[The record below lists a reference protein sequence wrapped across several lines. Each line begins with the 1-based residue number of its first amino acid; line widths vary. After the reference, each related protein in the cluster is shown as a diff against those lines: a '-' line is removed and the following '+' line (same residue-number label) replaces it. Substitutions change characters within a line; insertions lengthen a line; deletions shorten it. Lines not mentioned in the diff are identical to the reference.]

1 MLFYLIYLNRKVVAR
16 LREYYKV
23 DEWKVI
29 EEGFDKEYNRV
40 TESIMSLGNGHMG
53 LRGNFAEEYT
63 GDSLQGTYIAGV
75 YYPDKTIVGW
85 WKNGYPEYF
94 AKIANATNF
103 IGIDLIIDG
112 IIVDLNLE
120 DFSDF
125 RRVLNMKE
133 AYLERTF
140 TLEVEDN
147 RIRVAERRFLNQKNK
162 ELAAVKYI
170 VQPLDKEAEVE
181 LKPYL
186 DGNVKNEDANYGDF
200 FWKNVEQENTEELS
214 VLTMQTKKS
223 GFVVSTAMDW
233 KLNKDDYQLQRLSEE
248 NYIVDKIKVNAS
260 AGEKI
265 ELDKYIAV
273 CTSRDYDELEVSE
286 KAATKV
292 EDAAFK
298 GYENLFSEHKEAWAK
313 IWQESDIKIEGDPA
327 AQQGIRFNIFH
338 LNQTYTGH
346 DPRLN
351 IGPKG
356 FTGEKYGGLTYWD
369 TEAYCLPFYLSTHS
383 EDVAKNLLLYRYR
396 HLEKAKENADKLGLK
411 GALYP
416 MVTINGEECHNEWEI
431 TFEEIHRNGAIAHA
445 VKDYIDYTG
454 DKEYIKEH
462 GFPVLTEISRFWADR
477 ANYNPLKDNYM
488 ILGVTGPNEYENNIN
503 NNWYTNRI
511 AAWTLEYTLESID
524 YLKENFPEDYKEWKQ
539 KLNISKDELDLWQDM
554 IDKMYYPYLDEYDV
568 YAQQDG
574 YLDKEQKTVED
585 LDEEDIPLHQ
595 NWSWDKIL
603 RSPYIKQADVLQ
615 GIYYFKEE
623 FDKESTARHFD
634 FYEPRTVHESSLSP
648 CIYSIIAA
656 DLDREEK
663 AYELYLRT
671 ARLDL
676 DNYNFD
682 TDDGLHIT
690 SMAGTWMSIV
700 KGFAGF
706 EIKDDMPNFRPFIP
720 EAWDSFEFMI
730 LFRGRRIKVNVKKE
744 KILFTLEEGKALNIN
759 VYDNQYK
766 LLANKELIVQVG

>member
-1 MLFYLIYLNRKVVAR
+1 MKKYF
-16 LREYYKV
+16 EV

-29 EEGFDKEYNRV
+29 ENGFDKEYNRV
-40 TESIMSLGNGHMG
+40 TESVMSLGNGHMG
-53 LRGNFAEEYT
+53 LRGNFAESYS

-103 IGIDLIIDG
+103 IAIDLRIDEQE
-112 IIVDLNLE
+112 IDLNRVE
-120 DFSDF
+120 FSDF
-125 RRVLNMKE
+125 KRVLNMKE
-133 AYLERTF
+133 AYLERSF
-140 TLEVEDN
+140 TVELEDN
-147 RIRVAERRFLNQKNK
+147 RVEIVEQRFLDQKNK
-162 ELAAVKYI
+162 EIAAVKYSLR
-170 VQPLDKEAEVE
+170 PLDKKSKIVMI
-181 LKPYL
+181 PNL
-186 DGNVKNEDANYGDF
+186 DGDVKNEDANYDEF
-200 FWKNVEQENTEELS
+200 FWEGLKKENS
-214 VLTMQTKKS
+214 KGKASLTMKTRKS
-223 GFVVSTAMDW
+223 DFVVAAAMEWD
-233 KLNKDDYQLQRLSEE
+233 LNKNKREVELLTGPGKE
-248 NYIVDKIKVNAS
+248 NYVGNKITLKAE

-265 ELDKYIAV
+265 ELNKYIAV
-273 CTSRDYDELEVSE
+273 CTSRDYKDDQVSKKAKNKVSE
-286 KAATKV
+286 AAIRGFD
-292 EDAAFK
+292 E
-298 GYENLFSEHKEAWAK
+298 LFSEHKEAWDR
-313 IWQESDIKIEGDPA
+313 IWQESDIKIEGDPE

-383 EDVAKNLLLYRYR
+383 EEVGRNLLLYRYR
-396 HLEKAKENADKLGLK
+396 HLEKAVENADKLGLE

-445 VKDYIDYTG
+445 IKDYVDYTG
-454 DKEYIKEH
+454 DANYIKEY
-462 GFPVLTEISRFWADR
+462 GIPVLAEISRFWADR
-477 ANYNPLKDNYM
+477 AHFNPRKEKYM
-488 ILGVTGPNEYENNIN
+488 ILGVTGPNEYENNVS

-511 AAWTLEYTLESID
+511 AVWTLKYTLENLEKI
-524 YLKENFPEDYKEWKQ
+524 KENDPDKYQDWISELGIED
-539 KLNISKDELDLWQDM
+539 SELELWQDM
-554 IDKMYYPYLDEYDV
+554 TEKMYYPYLEDFDI

-574 YLDKEQKTVED
+574 YLDKEQKLVSD
-585 LDEEDIPLHQ
+585 LDDKDIPLHK

-603 RSPYIKQADVLQ
+603 RSPYIKQADVMQ
-615 GIYYFKEE
+615 GVYYFKED
-623 FDKESTARHFD
+623 FDQESIARHYD

-648 CIYSIIAA
+648 CIYSILAA
-656 DLDREEK
+656 DLEREEK
-663 AYELYLRT
+663 AYQLYLRT

-676 DNYNFD
+676 DNYNTD

-706 EIKDDMPNFRPFIP
+706 EVKDGQVQFRPFLP
-720 EAWDSFEFMI
+720 EAWDGFEFMI
-730 LFRGRRIKVNVKKE
+730 MFRGRRIKVEVDQKKASFSLE
-744 KILFTLEEGKALNIN
+744 TGEELKIK
-759 VYDNQYK
+759 VYDQEYQLTAAEDVTVEK
-766 LLANKELIVQVG
+766 

>member
-1 MLFYLIYLNRKVVAR
+1 MFNLKK
-16 LREYYKV
+16 YYKV
-23 DEWKVI
+23 DAWQVI
-29 EEGFDKEYNRV
+29 EEGFDKDYNRV

-53 LRGNFAEEYT
+53 LRGNFAEKYS

-103 IGIDLIIDG
+103 IGIDLKIDDTV
-112 IIVDLNLE
+112 IDLNQVE
-120 DFSDF
+120 FSSF
-125 RRVLNMKE
+125 KRVLNMKE
-133 AYLERTF
+133 AYLKRSFIVNINNQE
-140 TLEVEDN
+140 LEIIEK
-147 RIRVAERRFLNQKNK
+147 RFLNQKNK
-162 ELAAVKYI
+162 EIAAINYSIKA
-170 VQPLDKEAEVE
+170 LSGEHKLE

-200 FWKNVEQENTEELS
+200 FWKGEEEINNEQQSLLS
-214 VLTMQTKKS
+214 MKTKKS
-223 GFVVSTAMDW
+223 NFKVSTAMKW
-233 KLNKDDYQLQRLSEE
+233 EVNKEYQELEKIKE
-248 NYIVDKIKVNAS
+248 KNYIADIITL
-260 AGEKI
+260 KI
-265 ELDKYIAV
+265 EKGETVELKKYIAL
-273 CTSRDYDELEVSE
+273 CTSRDYKKDLVNDQALEKVKS
-286 KAATKV
+286 AAA
-292 EDAAFK
+292 D
-298 GYENLFSEHKEAWAK
+298 GYQKLFAEHKKAWAK
-313 IWQESDIKIEGDPA
+313 IWQESDIKIEGDLE

-369 TEAYCLPFYLSTHS
+369 TEAYCLPFYLATHS
-383 EDVAKNLLLYRYR
+383 QEVAKNLLIYRYK
-396 HLEKAKENADKLGLK
+396 HLEKAIENADKLGLK

-445 VKDYIDYTG
+445 IKDYIDYTG
-454 DKEYIKEH
+454 DQEYIKDY
-462 GFPVLTEISRFWADR
+462 GFEVLAEISRFWADR
-477 ANYNPLKDNYM
+477 AHFNPRKDKYM
-488 ILGVTGPNEYENNIN
+488 IIGVTGPNEYENNIN
-503 NNWYTNRI
+503 NNWYTNKI
-511 AAWTLEYTLESID
+511 AVWTLKYTLENKE
-524 YLKENFPEDYKEWKQ
+524 YLKNNYPERYQELVDKLQLSEEDYQ
-539 KLNISKDELDLWQDM
+539 LWQDM
-554 IDKMYYPYLDEYDV
+554 IEKMYYPYLDDYDI

-574 YLDKEQKTVED
+574 YLDKEQKLVSD
-585 LDEEDIPLHQ
+585 LKEEDIPLHK

-615 GIYYFKEE
+615 GVYYFEDE
-623 FDKESTARHFD
+623 FDQASMERHFD

-656 DLDREEK
+656 EIGRKEK
-663 AYELYLRT
+663 AYQLYLRT

-676 DNYNFD
+676 DNYNYD

-700 KGFAGF
+700 KGFAGY
-706 EIKDDMPNFRPFIP
+706 EVKDSQLQFRPFLP
-720 EAWDSFEFMI
+720 KAWESYDFMI
-730 LFRGRRIKVNVKKE
+730 IFRGRRIKVEVNKE
-744 KILFTLEEGKALNIN
+744 KIIFELEAGKKLMLK
-759 VYDNQYK
+759 VYAEEYQLSAEQK
-766 LLANKELIVQVG
+766 LIIEK

>member
-1 MLFYLIYLNRKVVAR
+1 MKKYF
-16 LREYYKV
+16 EV

-29 EEGFDKEYNRV
+29 ENGFDKEYNRV
-40 TESIMSLGNGHMG
+40 TESVMSLGNGHMG
-53 LRGNFAEEYT
+53 LRGNFAESYS

-103 IGIDLIIDG
+103 IAIDLRIDG
-112 IIVDLNLE
+112 KEIDLSRVE
-120 DFSDF
+120 FSGF
-125 RRVLNMKE
+125 KRVLNMKE
-133 AYLERTF
+133 AYLERSF
-140 TLEVEDN
+140 TVELEDN
-147 RIRVAERRFLNQKNK
+147 RVEVVEQRFLDQKNK
-162 ELAAVKYI
+162 EIAAVKYSLR
-170 VQPLDKEAEVE
+170 PLDKKAKIVMI
-181 LKPYL
+181 PNL
-186 DGNVKNEDANYGDF
+186 DGDVKNEDANYDEF
-200 FWKNVEQENTEELS
+200 FWEGLEKENS
-214 VLTMQTKKS
+214 KGKANLTMKTRKS
-223 GFVVSTAMDW
+223 DFVVAAAMEWD
-233 KLNKDDYQLQRLSEE
+233 LNKNKREVELLTGPGEE
-248 NYIVDKIKVNAS
+248 NYVGNKITLKAE

-265 ELDKYIAV
+265 ELNKYIAV
-273 CTSRDYDELEVSE
+273 CTSRDYKDDQVSKKAKNKVSE
-286 KAATKV
+286 AAIRGFD
-292 EDAAFK
+292 E
-298 GYENLFSEHKEAWAK
+298 LFSEHKEAWAR
-313 IWQESDIKIEGDPA
+313 IWQESDIKIEGDPE

-383 EDVAKNLLLYRYR
+383 EEVGRNLLLYRYR
-396 HLEKAKENADKLGLK
+396 HLEKAVENADKLGLE

-445 VKDYIDYTG
+445 IKDYVDYTG
-454 DKEYIKEH
+454 DANYIKEY
-462 GFPVLTEISRFWADR
+462 GIPVLAEISRFWADR
-477 ANYNPLKDNYM
+477 AHFNPRKEKYM
-488 ILGVTGPNEYENNIN
+488 ILGVTGPNEYENNVS

-511 AAWTLEYTLESID
+511 AVWTLKYTLENLEKI
-524 YLKENFPEDYKEWKQ
+524 KENDPDKYQEWISELGIED
-539 KLNISKDELDLWQDM
+539 SELELWQDM
-554 IDKMYYPYLDEYDV
+554 TEKMYYPYLEDFDI

-574 YLDKEQKTVED
+574 YLDKEQKLVSD
-585 LDEEDIPLHQ
+585 LNEEDIPLHK

-603 RSPYIKQADVLQ
+603 RSPYIKQADVMQ
-615 GIYYFKEE
+615 GVYYFKED
-623 FDKESTARHFD
+623 FDQVSIARHYD

-648 CIYSIIAA
+648 CIYSILAA
-656 DLDREEK
+656 DLEREEK
-663 AYELYLRT
+663 AYQLYLRT

-676 DNYNFD
+676 DNYNTD

-706 EIKDDMPNFRPFIP
+706 EVKDGQVQFRPFLP
-720 EAWDSFEFMI
+720 AAWEGFEFMI
-730 LFRGRRIKVNVKKE
+730 MFRGRRIKVEVDQKKASFSLE
-744 KILFTLEEGKALNIN
+744 TGEDLKIK
-759 VYDNQYK
+759 VYDQEYQLTAAEDVTVEK
-766 LLANKELIVQVG
+766 

>member
-1 MLFYLIYLNRKVVAR
+1 MKKYF
-16 LREYYKV
+16 EV

-29 EEGFDKEYNRV
+29 ENGFDKEYNRV
-40 TESIMSLGNGHMG
+40 TESVMSLGNGHMG
-53 LRGNFAEEYT
+53 LRGNFAESYS

-103 IGIDLIIDG
+103 IAIDLRIDG
-112 IIVDLNLE
+112 QEIDLNRVE
-120 DFSDF
+120 FSDF
-125 RRVLNMKE
+125 KRVLNMKE
-133 AYLERTF
+133 AYLERSF
-140 TLEVEDN
+140 TVELEDN
-147 RIRVAERRFLNQKNK
+147 RVEIVEQRFLDQKNK
-162 ELAAVKYI
+162 EIAAVKYSLR
-170 VQPLDKEAEVE
+170 PLDKKSKIVMI
-181 LKPYL
+181 PNL
-186 DGNVKNEDANYGDF
+186 DGDVKNEDANYDEF
-200 FWKNVEQENTEELS
+200 FWEGLGKENS
-214 VLTMQTKKS
+214 KGKASLTMKTRKS
-223 GFVVSTAMDW
+223 DFVVAAAMEWD
-233 KLNKDDYQLQRLSEE
+233 LNKNKREVELLTGPGKE
-248 NYIVDKIKVNAS
+248 NYVGNKITLKAE

-265 ELDKYIAV
+265 ELNKYIAV
-273 CTSRDYDELEVSE
+273 CTSRDYKDDQVSKKAKNKVSE
-286 KAATKV
+286 AAIRGFD
-292 EDAAFK
+292 E
-298 GYENLFSEHKEAWAK
+298 LFSEHKEAWDR
-313 IWQESDIKIEGDPA
+313 IWQESDIKIEGDPE

-383 EDVAKNLLLYRYR
+383 EEVGRNLLLYRYR
-396 HLEKAKENADKLGLK
+396 HLEKAVENADKLGLE

-445 VKDYIDYTG
+445 IKDYVDYTG
-454 DKEYIKEH
+454 DDNYIKEY
-462 GFPVLTEISRFWADR
+462 GIPVLAQISRFWADR
-477 ANYNPLKDNYM
+477 AHFNPRKEKYM
-488 ILGVTGPNEYENNIN
+488 ILGVTGPNEYENNVS

-511 AAWTLEYTLESID
+511 AVWTLKYTLENLEKI
-524 YLKENFPEDYKEWKQ
+524 KENDPDKYQEWISELGIED
-539 KLNISKDELDLWQDM
+539 SELELWQDM
-554 IDKMYYPYLDEYDV
+554 TEKMYYPYLEDFDI

-574 YLDKEQKTVED
+574 YLDKEQKLVSD
-585 LDEEDIPLHQ
+585 LDDKDIPLHK

-603 RSPYIKQADVLQ
+603 RSPYIKQADVMQ
-615 GIYYFKEE
+615 GVYYFKED
-623 FDKESTARHFD
+623 FDQESIARHYD

-648 CIYSIIAA
+648 CIYSILAA
-656 DLDREEK
+656 DLEREEK
-663 AYELYLRT
+663 AYQLYLRT

-676 DNYNFD
+676 DNYNTD

-706 EIKDDMPNFRPFIP
+706 EVKDGQVQFRPFLP
-720 EAWDSFEFMI
+720 EAWDGFEFMI
-730 LFRGRRIKVNVKKE
+730 MFRGRRIKVEVDQKKAGFSLE
-744 KILFTLEEGKALNIN
+744 TGEELKIK
-759 VYDNQYK
+759 VYDQEYQLTAAEDVTVEK
-766 LLANKELIVQVG
+766 